1 MDHPIKI
8 LIVED
13 EMIIAANMSLQLTA
27 LGYEVTGIMLKGEDA
42 LEHIKQNEPDI
53 ILLDIHLKGELTG
66 IETAHII
73 QQDANIPIIYVT
85 ANADEA
91 HFNEA
96 KTTNPYAFISK
107 PFKKLDLQRAIELTV
122 NRFQLEKELEASTE
136 KDKTSPFILSDCIF
150 VRHHEKMVKVN
161 IKDILYI
168 EAERN
173 YCRIHCHTREYLLA
187 TTLKDMDDKLPN
199 HHFIRVHRSFIV
211 NLCQIDEIATS
222 HIVISKKA
230 IPISTESKK
239 QLLQYIQ
246 KV

>member
-1 MDHPIKI
+1 MDQPIKI

-136 KDKTSPFILSDCIF
+136 KDKTSPYILSDCILF
-150 VRHHEKMVKVN
+150 
-161 IKDILYI
+161 
-168 EAERN
+168 
-173 YCRIHCHTREYLLA
+173 A
-187 TTLKDMDDKLPN
+187 TT
-199 HHFIRVHRSFIV
+199 
-211 NLCQIDEIATS
+211 
-222 HIVISKKA
+222 KKW
-230 IPISTESKK
+230 
-239 QLLQYIQ
+239 
-246 KV
+246 